1 MERAIARSLLKIG
14 AVSLKIAPP
23 FTWASGRLSPIYC
36 DNRLLMS
43 YPERRKEVTKGFVAI
58 MEGQGWS
65 PEVIAGTA
73 TAGIPHA
80 AWLADHLGLPMVY
93 VRGSA
98 KQHGK
103 GNRIEGLLEAGKK
116 VVLVEDLI
124 STGGSSIDAAKGVVE
139 AGGELLG
146 VGAIFTYGLKKA
158 TTAFADAGFPFATLT
173 NFSVLMEQAI
183 EMGSF
188 SADHKDVI
196 AEWQQDPAAWSSSRG
211 GAG

>member
-1 MERAIARSLLKIG
+1 MERAIARSLLEIG
-14 AVSLKIAPP
+14 AVSLKIDPP

-43 YPERRKEVTKGFVAI
+43 YPERRREVTKGFVAI
-58 MEGQGWS
+58 IEGQGWS
-65 PEVIAGTA
+65 PDVIAGTA

-103 GNRIEGLLEAGKK
+103 GNRIEGVLEAGKK

-146 VGAIFTYGLKKA
+146 VGAIFTYGLEKA
-158 TTAFADAGFPFATLT
+158 TTAFADAGFSFTTLT
-173 NFSVLMEQAI
+173 TFNVLMEQAI
-183 EMGSF
+183 EMGSL
-188 SADHKDVI
+188 SPEHKDVI

>member
-1 MERAIARSLLKIG
+1 MERAIARSLLEIG
-14 AVSLKIAPP
+14 AVSLKIDSP

-43 YPERRKEVTKGFVAI
+43 YPERRREVTKGFVAI
-58 MEGQGWS
+58 IEGQGWS
-65 PEVIAGTA
+65 PDVIAGTA

-103 GNRIEGLLEAGKK
+103 GNRIEGVLEAGKK

-146 VGAIFTYGLKKA
+146 VGAIFTYGLEKA

-173 NFSVLMEQAI
+173 TFNVLMEQAI
-183 EMGSF
+183 EMGSL
-188 SADHKDVI
+188 SPEHKDVI

>member
-1 MERAIARSLLKIG
+1 
-14 AVSLKIAPP
+14 
-23 FTWASGRLSPIYC
+23 
-36 DNRLLMS
+36 MS

-58 MEGQGWS
+58 IEGQGWR
-65 PEVIAGTA
+65 PDVIAGTA

-103 GNRIEGLLEAGKK
+103 GNRIEGVLEAGKK

-173 NFSVLMEQAI
+173 NFGVLMEQAI
-183 EMGSF
+183 EMGSL
-188 SADHKDVI
+188 SPEHKDVI